1 MHYIFQVRL
10 KPGYSAEQYAQA
22 WTRASTY
29 IQEAPGALGTRLH
42 RKIGDPNTLLAIAT
56 WESREARDAMESHP
70 PPEVASIIAEQTPYV
85 DIEFLGE
92 FEAPQWEVVPQ
103 VG

>member
-10 KPGYSAEQYAQA
+10 KPGYSAQEYAQA
-22 WTRASTY
+22 WIRASGH
-29 IQEAPGALGTRLH
+29 IQKAPGAMGTRLH

-56 WESREARDAMESHP
+56 WESREARDAMEAKQ

-92 FEAPQWEVVPQ
+92 FEAPQREVLPPVD
-103 VG
+103 

>member
-22 WTRASTY
+22 WIRASTY
-29 IQEAPGALGTRLH
+29 IQAAPGALGTRLH
-42 RKIGDPNTLLAIAT
+42 RKIGDPSTLLAIAT
-56 WESREARDAMESHP
+56 WESGEARAAMESNP
-70 PPEVASIIAEQTPYV
+70 PAEVASIIAEQTPYV

-92 FEAPQWEVVPQ
+92 FEAPQWEILPQ
-103 VG
+103 DG